1 MPRYKDL
8 GTFIRDIARVG
19 LFCSVPL
26 VVVIMY
32 LHSPVQS
39 LCHPVFGCAPAVF
52 DFCWF
57 GFGCHANKAL
67 SGTETYKK
75 KGMEQRGEKPVVPER
90 GMKFFRSSADPG
102 IVSGHWFCS
111 GSTVLTRCWNHGRFW
126 PERNFPIVWFWPY
139 LFRSFNFP
147 I

>member
-57 GFGCHANKAL
+57 GFGCHAHKAL
-67 SGTETYKK
+67 SGTAAKDRHLQKERTGA
-75 KGMEQRGEKPVVPER
+75 KGRK
-90 GMKFFRSSADPG
+90 A
-102 IVSGHWFCS
+102 S
-111 GSTVLTRCWNHGRFW
+111 GSR
-126 PERNFPIVWFWPY
+126 ERNEILQV
-139 LFRSFNFP
+139 LS
-147 I
+147 